1 MDASALLAYFF
12 REPGGEKVEAI
23 LNSGEA
29 VISSVNLTEVY
40 GRLVGSGTFPENEVQ
55 EDLRGLAGLAE
66 VVPFDAQL
74 ALEAGYFYARRRP
87 YNLSLGDC
95 ACLALAE
102 SLDLPVL
109 TAESNWAKLPNLRAK
124 VKLIR

>member
-74 ALEAGYFYARRRP
+74 ALEAGYFFTRRRP
-87 YNLSLGDC
+87 LNLSPGG
-95 ACLALAE
+95 
-102 SLDLPVL
+102 
-109 TAESNWAKLPNLRAK
+109 WA
-124 VKLIR
+124 